1 MIKIAV
7 VTDQK
12 PTWLS
17 LLITPNQSW
26 STKIQVN
33 LCQKHLFLDQVTQND
48 KWLLIDLPVQYMKTS
63 SSEHGEN
70 MLCAKIVLNAK
81 TKKNIWVPII
91 FSPCSELVVF
101 MYWAGKLMDNLL
113 SYCGL
118 VVAKK
123 SFWQRFTCTEPTR
136 SFKGEPRVDRTYH
149 LEPNKVRY
157 IIKVYS
163 YIFKYFGYFIF
174 SYYIRPLCDQN
185 WTKIC
190 GK

>member
-1 MIKIAV
+1 MY
-7 VTDQK
+7 
-12 PTWLS
+12 
-17 LLITPNQSW
+17 
-26 STKIQVN
+26 IQVN
-33 LCQKHLFLDQVTQND
+33 LCQKLLFLHQLTRNVTTDCSLNSKFNTWKFQAQTWGEHVVYRNCF
-48 KWLLIDLPVQYMKTS
+48 WH
-63 SSEHGEN
+63 SEQF
-70 MLCAKIVLNAK
+70 LY
-81 TKKNIWVPII
+81 TTW
-91 FSPCSELVVF
+91 SPMFC
-101 MYWAGKLMDNLL
+101 K
-113 SYCGL
+113 
-118 VVAKK
+118 KK